1 LCVQQTDIGWI
12 VKPHA
17 ILKLGNLVHVR
28 SINYCQ
34 ISQNDDFTFKP
45 GYTFPTLKEADA
57 MFMAEKAPEWKEG
70 DACAR
75 CRTRFGTFNR
85 QVMELCQNLDIKS

>member
-1 LCVQQTDIGWI
+1 MYIAFCSHINDQIFRYVLLINNRHNAQFDTEFVIEI
-12 VKPHA
+12 NKSKMFS
-17 ILKLGNLVHVR
+17 ILT
-28 SINYCQ
+28 I
-34 ISQNDDFTFKP
+34 FFMA

-70 DACAR
+70 DLCAR

-85 QVMELCQNLDIKS
+85 QV